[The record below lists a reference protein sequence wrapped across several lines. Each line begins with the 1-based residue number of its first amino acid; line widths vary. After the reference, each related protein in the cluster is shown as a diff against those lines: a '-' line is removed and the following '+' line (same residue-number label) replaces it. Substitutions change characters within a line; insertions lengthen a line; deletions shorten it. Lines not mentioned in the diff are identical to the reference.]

1 MALVK
6 RTLPG
11 AEEGTSGNW
20 IRRWFSAKRTFGFTA
35 KVTVTSAPFG
45 HGGIRIEHNH
55 TVFYPTANDHRQI
68 MTQIRLADKT
78 ALIKGL
84 IAAQNQDSA
93 RAATT
98 VLGQA

>member
-1 MALVK
+1 
-6 RTLPG
+6 
-11 AEEGTSGNW
+11 
-20 IRRWFSAKRTFGFTA
+20 
-35 KVTVTSAPFG
+35 
-45 HGGIRIEHNH
+45 
-55 TVFYPTANDHRQI
+55 